1 MAVKGLFLSAAKI
14 SSETNQMSVLV
25 FLATVWGT
33 IWEDTTRETRK
44 GRIAAGT

>member
-14 SSETNQMSVLV
+14 SSETKQMSVLV
-25 FLATVWGT
+25 FLATVWAT
-33 IWEDTTRETRK
+33 WEDTTRETRK